1 MKSLYFN
8 VTHENRV
15 GFYVKRV
22 YPIQS
27 ILAIALWKLDCAII
41 MENCR
46 SLFSESC
53 YFYAVLSMGGF
64 LFVIASVYNLFKVS
78 VSK

>member
-8 VTHENRV
+8 VTHENHV
-15 GFYVKRV
+15 GFYVKKV
-22 YPIQS
+22 NPSQS

-46 SLFSESC
+46 NLFSES
-53 YFYAVLSMGGF
+53 YVRGI
-64 LFVIASVYNLFKVS
+64 LFVIASIYNLF
-78 VSK
+78 

>member
-8 VTHENRV
+8 VTHENHV
-15 GFYVKRV
+15 GFYVERV

-41 MENCR
+41 MEICR
-46 SLFSESC
+46 NLLSES
-53 YFYAVLSMGGF
+53 YISM
-64 LFVIASVYNLFKVS
+64 LY
-78 VSK
+78 